1 MSEVFEG
8 AGALRIMDK
17 VSATMSAPDRAAAE
31 SVMRGMAGVVGELDT
46 LREDNALLRSK
57 NEVIY
62 GALDDAVEE
71 LDELRGLVLDA
82 AKAHGMETVGVTAE
96 ELARRIAER
105 AMEESGPSL
114 MPEGCEW
121 PRFED
126 GEMVGYHDSV
136 LYQGK
141 TEQVQ
146 SVYFSLR
153 DKAATLSLTG
163 VGHEKLYQLAPGEH
177 VKRPVPRDRDGI
189 RIEIG
194 DAVFGGDGRLWD
206 VTGYR
211 WDKAPYVIEG
221 EDRESP
227 VAEVK
232 QLKPGWLTHEEPSG
246 EAAACGRTSQN
257 GPDRTI
263 QDRQVG
269 KTSREAP
276 EKGGKASRLSDSSPD
291 SGAKRKESPVLSDS
305 WEKLEED
312 ATVVPAAYCRKFG
325 MNLPVDPDRAD
336 YSEAFAADLIRRARA
351 LAGEGE

>member
-232 QLKPGWLTHEEPSG
+232 QMKPHWLTHEDP
-246 EAAACGRTSQN
+246 A
-257 GPDRTI
+257 
-263 QDRQVG
+263 DRQ
-269 KTSREAP
+269 K
-276 EKGGKASRLSDSSPD
+276 SPD
-291 SGAKRKESPVLSDS
+291 PADKSGSAPLAADS
-305 WEKLEED
+305 WEKLEDDITAIAALERSQSYLESHGED
-312 ATVVPAAYCRKFG
+312 YEYGRRNPWRAAA
-325 MNLPVDPDRAD
+325 VD
-336 YSEAFAADLIRRARA
+336 LVRRARA